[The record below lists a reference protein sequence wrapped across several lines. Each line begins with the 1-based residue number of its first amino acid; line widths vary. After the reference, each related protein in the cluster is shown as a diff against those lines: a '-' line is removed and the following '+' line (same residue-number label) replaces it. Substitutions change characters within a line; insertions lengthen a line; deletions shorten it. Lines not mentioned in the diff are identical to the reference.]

1 MKPVSLITGA
11 ASGLGWALAQALAAS
26 GHRLIL
32 VDLSADLLAE
42 RAAELPAGC
51 CLLSQALDIT
61 EREPLAALVRRIERD
76 IGRLDY
82 LVNNAGITH
91 RSLAEQTR
99 PEVIA
104 KVMAVDY
111 QAPVEWTLALLPL
124 LKKSRGQIVN
134 ISSMAGWMPVLGR
147 AGYCAAK
154 AALHQYFEV
163 LRAEL
168 QDQGVAVLMVY
179 PSFLDTPIEQNAL
192 GADGNKTPRARST
205 IGQLQSAGWMAAQIV
220 TAMEKR
226 AERLFPDKATWA
238 ASLLYKLFPRFF
250 IARMR
255 RKFAV
260 ELSRPAAGA

>member
-1 MKPVSLITGA
+1 MDIQNVVALVTGA
-11 ASGLGWALAQALAAS
+11 GSGLGLATCQALVAA
-26 GHRLIL
+26 G
-32 VDLSADLLAE
+32 
-42 RAAELPAGC
+42 
-51 CLLSQALDIT
+51 
-61 EREPLAALVRRIERD
+61 
-76 IGRLDY
+76 
-82 LVNNAGITH
+82 
-91 RSLAEQTR
+91 
-99 PEVIA
+99 A

-205 IGQLQSAGWMAAQIV
+205 IGR
-220 TAMEKR
+220 KR
-226 AERLFPDKATWA
+226 G
-238 ASLLYKLFPRFF
+238 SLK
-250 IARMR
+250 
-255 RKFAV
+255 
-260 ELSRPAAGA
+260 